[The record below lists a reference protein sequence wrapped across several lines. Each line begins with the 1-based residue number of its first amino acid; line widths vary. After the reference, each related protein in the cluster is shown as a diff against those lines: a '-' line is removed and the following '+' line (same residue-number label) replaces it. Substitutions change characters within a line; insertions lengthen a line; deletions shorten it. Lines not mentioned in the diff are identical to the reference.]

1 MGKHTL
7 SLKKMLKPRFLSFK
21 NRGGFRQISWWIS
34 QWVNRGASQRVCQKG
49 HRGQIL
55 LEGLLF
61 IIFVLSFLT
70 AVQYFQF
77 VARKEIQQKRLSKKN
92 SLTIKKAPWVKI
104 GVKQGVKT
112 GVKPDLFK
120 EEL

>member
-7 SLKKMLKPRFLSFK
+7 SLKKMLKPRFLKFK
-21 NRGGFRQISWWIS
+21 NRGASRQISRRIGWWIGR
-34 QWVNRGASQRVCQKG
+34 WVCQKG

-77 VARKEIQQKRLSKKN
+77 VARQQIQQKRLSKKN
-92 SLTIKKAPWVKI
+92 SLKIKKAPW
-104 GVKQGVKT
+104 VKQGVKT
-112 GVKPDLFK
+112 GVKPELFK